1 LWIAGE
7 KSLVLIDMKA
17 LEHLMAF
24 FTRRGLLL
32 GAISQPSD
40 LKTQINRVHAAAYL
54 RITGK
59 RLRTV
64 NIMASD
70 KTAETLD
77 TLREGLSPSRRLARR
92 RI

>member
-1 LWIAGE
+1 
-7 KSLVLIDMKA
+7 MKA

-24 FTRRGLLL
+24 FTRRGLFL

-59 RLRTV
+59 HLRTV
-64 NIMASD
+64 NITASD

-77 TLREGLSPSRRLARR
+77 NLSEGLSPSRRLARR
-92 RI
+92 GI

>member
-1 LWIAGE
+1 MWITRE
-7 KSLVLIDMKA
+7 RCLVRIDMKA

-24 FTRRGLLL
+24 FTRRGFLL

-54 RITGK
+54 SITGK

-64 NIMASD
+64 SITATD

-77 TLREGLSPSRRLARR
+77 NLSDGLSPSRRLARR

>member
-1 LWIAGE
+1 
-7 KSLVLIDMKA
+7 MKA

-24 FTRRGLLL
+24 FARRGLLL

-40 LKTQINRVHAAAYL
+40 LKTQIDRVHAAAFL

-64 NIMASD
+64 SITAAD
-70 KTAETLD
+70 KTAKTLD
-77 TLREGLSPSRRLARR
+77 ALSDGLSPSRRLVRR
-92 RI
+92 GI

>member
-1 LWIAGE
+1 M
-7 KSLVLIDMKA
+7 VLIDMKA

-24 FTRRGLLL
+24 FTRRGFLL
-32 GAISQPSD
+32 GAINQPSD
-40 LKTQINRVHAAAYL
+40 LKTQINRIHAAAYL

-64 NIMASD
+64 NIIASD

-77 TLREGLSPSRRLARR
+77 NLSESLSPSRRLARR
-92 RI
+92 GI

>member
-1 LWIAGE
+1 M
-7 KSLVLIDMKA
+7 VLIDMKA

-24 FTRRGLLL
+24 FTRRGFLL
-32 GAISQPSD
+32 GAINQQSD
-40 LKTQINRVHAAAYL
+40 LKTQINRIHAAAYL

-64 NIMASD
+64 NIIASD

-77 TLREGLSPSRRLARR
+77 NLSESLSPSRRLARR
-92 RI
+92 GI

>member
-1 LWIAGE
+1 M
-7 KSLVLIDMKA
+7 VLIDMKA

-32 GAISQPSD
+32 GAIDQPSD
-40 LKTQINRVHAAAYL
+40 LKTQINRIHAAAYL

-70 KTAETLD
+70 KTAKTLD
-77 TLREGLSPSRRLARR
+77 NLSDGLSPSRRLARR

>member
-1 LWIAGE
+1 LWIIRE
-7 KSLVLIDMKA
+7 NYLVRIDMKA
-17 LEHLMAF
+17 LEQLMAF
-24 FTRRGLLL
+24 FSRRGFLL

-40 LKTQINRVHAAAYL
+40 LKTQINRIHAAAFL

-64 NIMASD
+64 NIIASD

-77 TLREGLSPSRRLARR
+77 NLSDGLSPSRRLARR

>member
-1 LWIAGE
+1 M
-7 KSLVLIDMKA
+7 VLIDMKA
-17 LEHLMAF
+17 LEHLMAL
-24 FTRRGLLL
+24 FTRSGLLL
-32 GAISQPSD
+32 GAIDQPSD
-40 LKTQINRVHAAAYL
+40 LKTQINRIHAAAYL

-64 NIMASD
+64 NIMTSD

-77 TLREGLSPSRRLARR
+77 NLSEGLSPSRRLARR

>member
-1 LWIAGE
+1 
-7 KSLVLIDMKA
+7 MKA

-32 GAISQPSD
+32 GAISRPSD
-40 LKTQINRVHAAAYL
+40 LKTQIDMVHAAAYL

-59 RLRTV
+59 HLRTV
-64 NIMASD
+64 KITASD

-77 TLREGLSPSRRLARR
+77 NLSEGLSPSRRLARR
-92 RI
+92 GI

>member
-1 LWIAGE
+1 LWITSE
-7 KSLVLIDMKA
+7 ECVVRIDMKA
-17 LEHLMAF
+17 LEHLTAF

-40 LKTQINRVHAAAYL
+40 LKTQINRIHAAAYL

-64 NIMASD
+64 NIKASD

-77 TLREGLSPSRRLARR
+77 NLSKGLSPSRRLARR

>member
-1 LWIAGE
+1 M
-7 KSLVLIDMKA
+7 VRIDMKA

-24 FTRRGLLL
+24 FIRRGFLL

-40 LKTQINRVHAAAYL
+40 LKTQIDRIHAAAFL

-64 NIMASD
+64 SIVASD

-77 TLREGLSPSRRLARR
+77 NLSNGLSPSRRLARR

>member
-1 LWIAGE
+1 
-7 KSLVLIDMKA
+7 MKA

-24 FTRRGLLL
+24 FTRRGFLL
-32 GAISQPSD
+32 GAINQPSD
-40 LKTQINRVHAAAYL
+40 LKTQINRIHAAAYL

-64 NIMASD
+64 NIIASD

-77 TLREGLSPSRRLARR
+77 NLSESLSPSRRLARR
-92 RI
+92 GI

>member
-1 LWIAGE
+1 MRE
-7 KSLVLIDMKA
+7 KSLVRINMKA
-17 LEHLMAF
+17 LDHLMAF

-40 LKTQINRVHAAAYL
+40 LKTQINMVHAAAYL

-59 RLRTV
+59 HLRTV
-64 NIMASD
+64 KIIASD

-77 TLREGLSPSRRLARR
+77 NLSESLSPSRRLARR
-92 RI
+92 GI